1 MCFIFMPAIAPL
13 WALAF
18 NTEVETM
25 IRILVESR
33 EDYDKFF
40 NKGNSSAGTRLRK
53 TMQEVKT
60 AAQSLRLN
68 VQSVKN
74 SG

>member
-1 MCFIFMPAIAPL
+1 MQDTTNDL
-13 WALAF
+13 
-18 NTEVETM
+18 ETM

-40 NKGNSSAGTRLRK
+40 NKGNNSAGTRLRK